1 MFFFRIDLSKKNG
14 LGHYLRVKSFIH
26 HLKIKEYKIIVDKLI
41 KSPFLE
47 NEKKNIQFL
56 YKRNH
61 KFINETQDAKNFLR
75 LTKCNSKVDFVIK
88 DSYRLNY
95 IWEKTISN
103 YCKKIIIID
112 DFPNEKHY
120 ADYYVNHN
128 PAFDCNNNN
137 YLNNLRLKNKKNCKF
152 LLGKNFALF
161 NTNYEK
167 KIKITSDFVFYN
179 GGSGS
184 PLVYEKIIIK
194 ISKEINK
201 FNIIL
206 IIGPLVKDKTYK
218 EAVRKFKKFKNV
230 KIVYH
235 PKNILNFLNG
245 TKLFISSAGISMF
258 ESSYLRIPTLL
269 FKMVKN
275 QSLNDHDYEKLG
287 HYFVLEKKD
296 LKYSGKIVTLLKLM
310 INNRTQII
318 DLMREKVPNTKK
330 ISNNYKHNLKF

>member
-95 IWEKTISN
+95 IWEKKISK
-103 YCKKIIIID
+103 YCKKILIID

-128 PAFDCNNNN
+128 PAFDSNNNN
-137 YLNNLRLKNKKNCKF
+137 YLNNLRVKNKKNCKF
-152 LLGKNFALF
+152 LLGRNFALF

-167 KIKITSDFVFYN
+167 NICNLALKLKDA
-179 GGSGS
+179 
-184 PLVYEKIIIK
+184 
-194 ISKEINK
+194 K
-201 FNIIL
+201 F
-206 IIGPLVKDKTYK
+206 KDKIMK
-218 EAVRKFKKFKNV
+218 
-230 KIVYH
+230 
-235 PKNILNFLNG
+235 
-245 TKLFISSAGISMF
+245 
-258 ESSYLRIPTLL
+258 SY
-269 FKMVKN
+269 
-275 QSLNDHDYEKLG
+275 
-287 HYFVLEKKD
+287 
-296 LKYSGKIVTLLKLM
+296 
-310 INNRTQII
+310 II
-318 DLMREKVPNTKK
+318 RNK
-330 ISNNYKHNLKF
+330 SQ

>member
-14 LGHYLRVKSFIH
+14 LGHYIRVKSFIY

-88 DSYRLNY
+88 DSYRFNY
-95 IWEKTISN
+95 IWEKTVSN

-128 PAFDCNNNN
+128 PAFDRNNNN
-137 YLNNLRLKNKKNCKF
+137 YLNNLRSKNKKNCKF
-152 LLGKNFALF
+152 LLGTNFSLF

-167 KIKITSDFVFYN
+167 RIKITSDFVFYN
-179 GGSGS
+179 GASGS

-206 IIGPLVKDKTYK
+206 IIGPLVKEKIYK
-218 EAVRKFKKFKNV
+218 EVVRKFKKFKNV

-296 LKYSGKIVTLLKLM
+296 LKYFGKIVTLLKLM
-310 INNRTQII
+310 INNRTHII
-318 DLMREKVPNTKK
+318 DLMRETVPNIKK
-330 ISNNYKHNLKF
+330 ISSNYKRNLKF

>member
-14 LGHYLRVKSFIH
+14 LGHYYRVKSFIH
-26 HLKIKEYKIIVDKLI
+26 HLKIKDYKIIVDKLI
-41 KSPFLE
+41 KSTFLE

-61 KFINETQDAKNFLR
+61 KFINETQDAKIFLR
-75 LTKCNSKVDFVIK
+75 VTKCNPKVDFVIK

-95 IWEKTISN
+95 IWEKKISKF
-103 YCKKIIIID
+103 CKKLIVID

-128 PAFDCNNNN
+128 PAFDSNNNN

-167 KIKITSDFVFYN
+167 KIKIISDFVFYN

-206 IIGPLVKDKTYK
+206 IIGPLVKEEIYK
-218 EAVRKFKKFKNV
+218 DSVRKFKKFKNV
-230 KIVYH
+230 KIVSN

-318 DLMREKVPNTKK
+318 DLMREKVPNIKK

>member
-1 MFFFRIDLSKKNG
+1 VFFFRIDLSKKNG
-14 LGHYLRVKSFIH
+14 LGHYIRVKSFIY

-88 DSYRLNY
+88 DSYRFNY
-95 IWEKTISN
+95 IWEKTVSN

-128 PAFDCNNNN
+128 PAFDRNNNN
-137 YLNNLRLKNKKNCKF
+137 YLNNLRSKNKKNCKF
-152 LLGKNFALF
+152 LLGTNFSLF

-167 KIKITSDFVFYN
+167 RIKITSDFVFYN
-179 GGSGS
+179 GASGS

-206 IIGPLVKDKTYK
+206 IIGPLVKEKIYK
-218 EAVRKFKKFKNV
+218 EVVRKFKKFKNV

-296 LKYSGKIVTLLKLM
+296 LKYFGKIVTLLKLM

-318 DLMREKVPNTKK
+318 DLMRETVPNIKK
-330 ISNNYKHNLKF
+330 ISSNYKRNLKF